1 MTNAAGHL
9 TVTRTGHDMD
19 HPLDRS
25 LDRPLDQ
32 RPHTRPTCIIVE
44 DDDAVRRVLTSIV
57 GDHDVAP
64 REFRA
69 AREVAEACADAAPDI
84 VFLDVSLRGF
94 DAVDVLH
101 ALGAQHYGGA
111 VQLLS
116 GHHGLL
122 SSLKSVGERN
132 GLKML
137 APLQKPFR
145 ASQIQQVL
153 AGGDS

>member
-1 MTNAAGHL
+1 
-9 TVTRTGHDMD
+9 MD
-19 HPLDRS
+19 SVDR
-25 LDRPLDQ
+25 Q
-32 RPHTRPTCIIVE
+32 PHTRATCIIVE
-44 DDDAVRRVLTSIV
+44 DDAAVRRVLTSIA
-57 GDHDVAP
+57 GDRDVEP
-64 REFRA
+64 REFHA
-69 AREVAEACADAAPDI
+69 AREVAETCARVAPDI

-153 AGGDS
+153 AGGDG